1 MNTATA
7 PGAWRE
13 ARRLLRRHRKQLAAA
28 LLLVVAN
35 RLAALALPTASRY
48 VVDEVIG
55 RRRIELLEI
64 IAPLVCAAIALEA
77 AAGFGSVQLAG
88 VAGQR
93 AVAGVRQDLQR
104 RVVGLP
110 LRLIEAGSSSSLAA
124 RVMLDSEQARYLVGN
139 GLVQLVAS
147 VLTATLASVLLFRLD
162 APLTL
167 AVLAILALYA
177 LGVRGGFRQ
186 LTAAFEVVSRRQ
198 AELSGWLCQVLGGV
212 RVVKAYA
219 AERREAHWFA
229 RASHR
234 LVRESIAALRVV
246 SLLGATGAL
255 VSGAIGVLV
264 LVAGS
269 RAVVA
274 GTMSLGSLV
283 MFIWLTGLLLA
294 PVMHIAAGAGDLGR
308 SVGALRRIA
317 QLRRLGTEA
326 EEDRTRCRFRRVVGT
341 VDFEDVSFEYVPGQ
355 LALRGVSLHVPAGST
370 IALVGPSGSGKSTIC
385 RLLLGFDRPTS
396 GRILIDGRDLATVR
410 RRDFRAT
417 LGVVLQEDVLFEG
430 TIADNIRYGR
440 PGASWGDVLAAGRM
454 ALCDEFVEML
464 PDGYG
469 TLVGERGVRL
479 SGGQRERIAI
489 ARSVLADPRIL
500 ILDEVT
506 STLDSVSELF
516 IQAALKMLCQQRT
529 TFVIAHRLSTVRYA
543 DQILVIDNGAVVERG
558 RHEQLTAVE
567 GRYWKLCETQHRVD
581 CDPLEGAGRC
591 GSDSRLQVTT
601 KMSEAPAWGLT

>member
-13 ARRLLRRHRKQLAAA
+13 AQLLLRRHREQLAAA
-28 LLLVVAN
+28 ALLVVAN

-55 RRRIELLEI
+55 RRRIELLEM
-64 IAPLVCAAIALEA
+64 IAPFACAAIAIEA
-77 AAGFGSVQLAG
+77 ATGFGSVQLAG

-93 AVAGVRQDLQR
+93 AVAGLRQDLQR

-139 GLVQLVAS
+139 GLVQLIAS

-162 APLTL
+162 TPLTL
-167 AVLAILALYA
+167 AVLSILALYA
-177 LGVRGGFRQ
+177 LGVRGGFRR
-186 LTAAFEVVSRRQ
+186 LTAAFELVSRRQ
-198 AELSGWLCQVLGGV
+198 AELSGRLCQVLGGV

-219 AERREAHWFA
+219 AERREAHRFA

-234 LVRESIAALRVV
+234 LIRESIAALRVV
-246 SLLGATGAL
+246 SLLGASGAL

-294 PVMHIAAGAGDLGR
+294 PVMHIAAGAGEVGR

-317 QLRRLGTEA
+317 QLRGLETEA
-326 EEDRTRCRFRRVVGT
+326 EEDRTRCRVRRVAGA
-341 VDFEDVSFEYVPGQ
+341 VDFEDVSFEHVPGQ
-355 LALRGVSLHVPAGST
+355 LALRGVSLHAPSGST
-370 IALVGPSGSGKSTIC
+370 TALVGPSGSGKSTLC
-385 RLLLGFDRPTS
+385 RLLLGFDRPTG
-396 GRILIDGRDLATVR
+396 GRILIDGQDLATVR
-410 RRDFRAT
+410 RRDFRT
-417 LGVVLQEDVLFEG
+417 HLGVVLQEDVLFEG
-430 TIADNIRYGR
+430 TISDNIRYGR
-440 PGASWGDVLAAGRM
+440 PSASWRDVLAAGRT
-454 ALCDEFVEML
+454 AYCDEFVEAL

-479 SGGQRERIAI
+479 SGGQRQRIAI
-489 ARSVLADPRIL
+489 ARAMLANPRIL
-500 ILDEVT
+500 VLDEAM
-506 STLDSVSELF
+506 SSLDSESELLV
-516 IQAALKMLCQQRT
+516 QAGLRTLCRGRT
-529 TFVIAHRLSTVRYA
+529 TFVIAHRLPTVRGA
-543 DQILVIDNGAVVERG
+543 DQILVLDRGVVVERAA
-558 RHEQLTAVE
+558 HEVLIARE
-567 GRYWKLCETQHRVD
+567 CHWKLCQVQHRAERSLLDHTAVG
-581 CDPLEGAGRC
+581 GALSGRTPHPR
-591 GSDSRLQVTT
+591 S
-601 KMSEAPAWGLT
+601 